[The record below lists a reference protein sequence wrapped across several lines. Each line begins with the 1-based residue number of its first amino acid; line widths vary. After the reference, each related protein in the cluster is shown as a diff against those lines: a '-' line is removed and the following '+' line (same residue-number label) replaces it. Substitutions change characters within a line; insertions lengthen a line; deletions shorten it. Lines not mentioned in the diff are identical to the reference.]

1 MGELLGPGH
10 PLARDLESHAA
21 VARDAPT
28 VLAAAACGVVAAIGG
43 EPWGVPVILGAAGAL
58 VLLAAAAAILHGR
71 ERTHAL
77 TLILDGRERLPL
89 PVVERE
95 RRRLLDAGL
104 RERLA
109 RSLLEMIGPEA
120 DRTAALTTGTPP
132 MFDIEVLHEVEPE
145 VRRLAEQLRG
155 EPSGARAV
163 ALVERLV
170 TSGMSPLYGRD
181 AEVLRE
187 ELRRL
192 QYLLSR

>member
-1 MGELLGPGH
+1 
-10 PLARDLESHAA
+10 
-21 VARDAPT
+21 
-28 VLAAAACGVVAAIGG
+28 
-43 EPWGVPVILGAAGAL
+43 
-58 VLLAAAAAILHGR
+58 
-71 ERTHAL
+71 
-77 TLILDGRERLPL
+77 
-89 PVVERE
+89 
-95 RRRLLDAGL
+95 
-104 RERLA
+104 
-109 RSLLEMIGPEA
+109 
-120 DRTAALTTGTPP
+120 

-163 ALVERLV
+163 ALVERLL